1 MKMETEHLLAS
12 HPRMSVA
19 LLPTPLHPLDR
30 LRATLG
36 RTAPRIYVKRD
47 DLTGLA
53 LGGNKSRKL
62 EYLLADAQH
71 RGCDTVITCG
81 AAQSNHALQTAMAA
95 RKFGFEVRCVLYGAP
110 PPPDRVAGNVLLHRW
125 LGTPIRWVTMR
136 DGETRREQALRRGL
150 REEAEAVRIAGRTPY
165 VIPTGGS
172 TAVGALGYVRAMGE
186 MLQQIPPDVAG
197 TVRALFFASGSG
209 GTHAG
214 IVVGARITGFTG
226 TIIGVE
232 IDPIPPDATGISPF
246 HRAIVA
252 LANETARLLGLPE
265 DLQSHDI
272 VLEPA
277 YAGPAYGVA
286 TPEGEEAIRLLAR
299 TEGIL
304 LDPVYTGKAFAAL
317 LGAVRAGHFRPD
329 ESVIF
334 WHTGGAAGLFA
345 GYCPSEEQASG
356 AAMRS
361 EARPVTHHTPGRSEK
376 RH

>member
-1 MKMETEHLLAS
+1 MGLETKCLLVS
-12 HPRMSVA
+12 HPRVPVA

-36 RTAPRIYVKRD
+36 PAAPQIYIKRD

-62 EYLLADAQH
+62 EYLLADARH

-95 RKFGFEVRCVLYGAP
+95 RKFGFEVRCVLYGAAP
-110 PPPDRVAGNVLLHRW
+110 TPDRVTGNVLLHRW
-125 LGTPIRWVTMR
+125 VGTPLRWVTMQ

-150 REEAEAVRIAGRTPY
+150 REEAEAARAAGRTPC

-172 TAVGALGYVRAMGE
+172 TAVGALGYVQAMVE
-186 MLQQIPPDVAG
+186 IQQQIPPDRAD

-214 IVVGARITGFTG
+214 MVIGARITGFAG

-232 IDPIPPDATGISPF
+232 IDPIPPDATGVSPF
-246 HRAIVA
+246 HRAIVT
-252 LANETARLLGLPE
+252 LANETARLLGLSE
-265 DLQSHDI
+265 DLQLRDI
-272 VLEPA
+272 VLESA
-277 YAGPAYGVA
+277 YAGPAYGVS
-286 TPEGEEAIRLLAR
+286 TPEGEEAIRLLVR

-317 LGAVRAGHFRPD
+317 LGAIRAGHFRPD
-329 ESVIF
+329 ETVIF
-334 WHTGGAAGLFA
+334 WHTGGVAGLFA
-345 GYCPSEEQASG
+345 GYHPP
-356 AAMRS
+356 
-361 EARPVTHHTPGRSEK
+361 EA
-376 RH
+376 